1 MNALTPGDRVILCL
15 DCRYRFTEVEMA
27 GASLCPHCESNGVP
41 ADLRKSHTI
50 TLSDHE
56 WRVLFMWAERW
67 AGRLAGMDEAG
78 MDDLAGNPLMVI
90 LGIAECARLQQ
101 PSLPAL
107 TLAAEV
113 RAAAFANAGLA
124 SAASYS
130 LVGDP
135 AEFQPSEAS
144 DA

>member
-15 DCRYRFTEVEMA
+15 DCRYRFTEVEIA
-27 GASLCPHCESNGVP
+27 GASTCPHCLSNGIP

-67 AGRLAGMDEAG
+67 AGHIAG
-78 MDDLAGNPLMVI
+78 MDDLTGNPLLVI
-90 LGIAECARLQQ
+90 LGIAQCARLQQ
-101 PSLPAL
+101 PTLPPL
-107 TLAAEV
+107 TIAGEAQDLADATGRPATV
-113 RAAAFANAGLA
+113 
-124 SAASYS
+124 YS

-135 AEFQPSEAS
+135 TEFKPREIPHG
-144 DA
+144 